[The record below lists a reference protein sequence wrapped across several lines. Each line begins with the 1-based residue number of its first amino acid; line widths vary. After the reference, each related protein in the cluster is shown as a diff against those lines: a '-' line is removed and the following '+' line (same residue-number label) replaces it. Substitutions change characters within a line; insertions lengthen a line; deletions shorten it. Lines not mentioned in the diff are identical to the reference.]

1 MEKIKICLISC
12 VSQKTNY
19 PTKCKDLYI
28 SPLFKKTWNYVT
40 GIEKPQGVYILSAL
54 HGLIRYDVMVEPY
67 DKTLLD
73 MSKDESL
80 EWAEKVKKQIT
91 ETFVKDG
98 RTLEDYQFQIFA
110 GSKYYENLLDFFPNK
125 ELVFGS
131 LPIGKRLGTLT
142 NALNSGKKIRWED
155 YK

>member
-28 SPLFKKTWNYVT
+28 SPLFKKTWNYVRD
-40 GIEKPQGVYILSAL
+40 IEKPQGVYILSAL

-131 LPIGKRLGTLT
+131 LPIGKRLGALT
-142 NALNSGKKIRWED
+142 RALNSGKKIRWED

>member
-73 MSKDESL
+73 MSKNESL

-131 LPIGKRLGTLT
+131 LPIGKRLGALT
-142 NALNSGKKIRWED
+142 RALNSGKKIRWED

>member
-19 PTKCKDLYI
+19 PTKCKDLYV
-28 SPLFKKTWNYVT
+28 SSLFKKTWNYVRD
-40 GIEKPQGVYILSAL
+40 IEKPQGVYILSAL
-54 HGLIRYDVMVEPY
+54 HGLIRYDVMVKPY

-73 MSKDESL
+73 MSKEESL

-131 LPIGKRLGTLT
+131 LPIGKRLGALT

>member
-1 MEKIKICLISC
+1 LEKIKICLISC

-40 GIEKPQGVYILSAL
+40 SIEKPQGVYILSAL

-73 MSKDESL
+73 MSKEESL

-131 LPIGKRLGTLT
+131 LPIGKRLGALT

>member
-1 MEKIKICLISC
+1 LEKIKICLISC

-40 GIEKPQGVYILSAL
+40 DIEKPQGVYILSAL

-131 LPIGKRLGTLT
+131 LPIGKRLGALT
-142 NALNSGKKIRWED
+142 SSLNSGKKIRWED

>member
-28 SPLFKKTWNYVT
+28 SSLFKKTWNYVRD
-40 GIEKPQGVYILSAL
+40 IEKPQGVYILSAL
-54 HGLIRYDVMVEPY
+54 HGLIRYDVMVKPY

-73 MSKDESL
+73 MSKEESL

-131 LPIGKRLGTLT
+131 LPIGKRLGALT

>member
-40 GIEKPQGVYILSAL
+40 SIEKPQGVYILSAL
-54 HGLIRYDVMVEPY
+54 HGLIRYDVMVKPY

-131 LPIGKRLGTLT
+131 LPIGKRLGALT
-142 NALNSGKKIRWED
+142 NALNSSKKIRWED

>member
-40 GIEKPQGVYILSAL
+40 SIEKPQGVYILSAL

-131 LPIGKRLGTLT
+131 LPIGKRLGALT
-142 NALNSGKKIRWED
+142 NALNSSKKIRWED